1 MRTTIEIKD
10 EHRAALL
17 ELAARRRE
25 KGFSTLVNEAIER
38 YLAEAGEAAVRRNRA
53 AALKGRL
60 RESDARPLRR
70 RVAAIRERW
79 R

>member
-1 MRTTIEIKD
+1 MKD

-17 ELAARRRE
+17 DLAARRRE
-25 KGFSTLVNEAIER
+25 KGFSALVSEAIEH
-38 YLAEAGEAAVRRNRA
+38 YLAGAGRAAEKRGRA

-60 RESDARPLRR
+60 REIDARLLRR
-70 RVAAIRERW
+70 RVAAIRGRW

>member
-1 MRTTIEIKD
+1 MKD
-10 EHRAALL
+10 QHRAALL
-17 ELAARRRE
+17 DLAARRRE
-25 KGFSTLVNEAIER
+25 KGFSALVNEAIEH
-38 YLAEAGEAAVRRNRA
+38 YLTEAGRAAQKRSRA

-60 RESDARPLRR
+60 REIDARLLRR